1 MTQIAQ
7 ALRLSP
13 LPVLESR
20 MLMQRV
26 TGLSRVQLL
35 TRDTDA
41 LTAAQLAVWN
51 QLLERRLHGEP
62 MAYILGEREF
72 YGRMFAV
79 NSDVL
84 IPRPDTEILID
95 AVLDAH
101 AADETH
107 TVLDLGTGSGAIA
120 VTLAAERPNWC
131 VTAVDL
137 SQAALAVAQTNADA
151 HAPTLR
157 LRHSDWFSAFTAGER
172 FDLIVSNPP
181 YIAVNDAHL
190 TQGDLRFEPRGALS
204 DEADGLQ
211 HYRAIIAQAP
221 QFLNAN
227 GCIYLEHG
235 FEQGIAVRELLY
247 QADFTDICTLRDL
260 AGHERVSWAR
270 MDSKE

>member
-1 MTQIAQ
+1 M
-7 ALRLSP
+7 
-13 LPVLESR
+13 
-20 MLMQRV
+20 
-26 TGLSRVQLL
+26 
-35 TRDTDA
+35 
-41 LTAAQLAVWN
+41 
-51 QLLERRLHGEP
+51 
-62 MAYILGEREF
+62 
-72 YGRMFAV
+72 
-79 NSDVL
+79 
-84 IPRPDTEILID
+84 
-95 AVLDAH
+95 
-101 AADETH
+101 
-107 TVLDLGTGSGAIA
+107 
-120 VTLAAERPNWC
+120 TLAAERPNWR

-137 SQAALAVAQTNADA
+137 SLAALAVAQTNADA

-157 LRHSDWFSAFTAGER
+157 LRHSDWLSAFTAGER

-190 TQGDLRFEPRGALS
+190 AQGDLRFEPRGALS
-204 DEADGLQ
+204 DEEDGLQ

-235 FEQGIAVRELLY
+235 FDQGVAVRELLY

>member
-41 LTAAQLAVWN
+41 LTAAQLAAWN

-79 NSDVL
+79 NPNVL

-95 AVLDAH
+95 TVLHKHSAQS
-101 AADETH
+101 TLS
-107 TVLDLGTGSGAIA
+107 VLDLGTGSGAIA
-120 VTLAAERPNWC
+120 VTLAAECLMWR
-131 VTAVDL
+131 VTAVDV
-137 SQAALAVAQTNADA
+137 SADALVVAQTNADA
-151 HAPTLR
+151 HAPTVR
-157 LRHSDWFSAFTAGER
+157 LLHSDWYAVLGALER
-172 FDLIVSNPP
+172 FDIIVSNPP

-190 TQGDLRFEPRGALS
+190 AQGDLRFEPRGALS
-204 DEADGLQ
+204 DEADGLR
-211 HYRAIIAQAP
+211 HYRHIIAHAP
-221 QFLNAN
+221 SFLND
-227 GCIYLEHG
+227 GGRIYLEHG
-235 FEQGIAVRELLY
+235 FEQGVDVRELLH
-247 QADFTDICTLRDL
+247 QADFTEIQTVRDL
-260 AGHERVSWAR
+260 AGHERVSIG
-270 MDSKE
+270 MKG